1 MPEKDVLE
9 KLNAMHTDVLLIH
22 KNISTTKHDVEEHE
36 LILRGESKMNGL
48 VGDVRNM
55 KTAQAT
61 SNRLWLFML
70 SMTGTVIA
78 WLGLSK

>member
-22 KNISTTKHDVEEHE
+22 QDLSTTKHEVEEHE

-48 VGDVRNM
+48 VADVT
-55 KTAQAT
+55 KIKTSQSTAQKIWILLTSGLAT
-61 SNRLWLFML
+61 M
-70 SMTGTVIA
+70 IA
-78 WLGLSK
+78 WLEIDK

>member
-1 MPEKDVLE
+1 MHEKDVLE

-22 KNISTTKHDVEEHE
+22 KYISTTKHDVEEHE

-48 VGDVRNM
+48 VGDVRNIQ
-55 KTAQAT
+55 TAQAT
-61 SNRLWLFML
+61 SNRLWLFMV
-70 SMTGTVIA
+70 SITGTVIA

>member
-22 KNISTTKHDVEEHE
+22 QDLSTTKDEVNEHE

-48 VGDVRNM
+48 VGSVRNIQ
-55 KTAQAT
+55 TAQAT
-61 SNRLWLFML
+61 SNRLWLFMV
-70 SMTGTVIA
+70 SITGTIIA